1 MTVSV
6 KTKAVVDTGNEH
18 RNARETHMPGVPHCR
33 LKEECTEQTAVEES
47 LETMNHA
54 ATMVVQLFPWAGCSQ
69 PLCLREL
76 SES

>member
-1 MTVSV
+1 
-6 KTKAVVDTGNEH
+6 
-18 RNARETHMPGVPHCR
+18 MPGVPDRR

-54 ATMVVQLFPWAGCSQ
+54 ATMVVQLFSWAGCSQ